1 MNKLIYFWKFS
12 FFVVKKQ
19 RNCTI
24 EPLKEPLSVRNF
36 TMLLFRYVCRWL
48 AAVCSKSF
56 GPCFILT
63 VRLDLASSVP
73 WGCSGYSRSLGRK
86 TYVPLF
92 ISLCLRMYNFRG
104 RSRM

>member
-36 TMLLFRYVCRWL
+36 TMLLFRYVCR
-48 AAVCSKSF
+48 
-56 GPCFILT
+56 
-63 VRLDLASSVP
+63 
-73 WGCSGYSRSLGRK
+73 
-86 TYVPLF
+86 
-92 ISLCLRMYNFRG
+92 
-104 RSRM
+104 